1 MIFIKWPDTDAYFNL
16 AAEDY
21 IFQQLNK
28 EQDYALLW
36 QNRNAVIVGKHQNTI
51 EEVNRDFVQEHAIQ
65 VVRRQS
71 GGGAV
76 YHDLGNLNYTFI
88 INTQTSL
95 YDFKEL
101 SLPIVRALQRLGAQ
115 VEFTGR
121 NDLVLDGKKISGAA
135 QMIKQGRLL
144 HHGTLLF
151 HSNLEMLSKVL
162 VAKPAKIESKGIKS
176 VRSRVTNIRDYVPDI
191 SIGQFKSTFIE
202 TLSEDHDITPYE
214 LNADDRAAISILA
227 AEKYSTWDWNY
238 GQSPEYDIRKDYR
251 FDGGG
256 VSIYLKVNKGV
267 IQSAR
272 IFGDYFGAGEISD
285 VEDRLQSVTIREAAV
300 KTALTGLNISDYIHG
315 LDLDTLA
322 HFIAA

>member
-1 MIFIKWPDTDAYFNL
+1 MIYIEWPDTDAHFNL
-16 AAEDY
+16 AAEEY
-21 IFQQLNK
+21 IFQQLDKN
-28 EQDYALLW
+28 QDYALLW

-51 EEVNRDFVQEHAIQ
+51 EEVNQEFVEEHEIQ

-95 YDFKEL
+95 YNFKEL
-101 SLPIVRALQRLGAQ
+101 SLPIVHALQRLGAQ

-151 HSNLEMLSKVL
+151 HSDLEMLGKVL

-191 SIGQFKSTFIE
+191 SIDQFKTTFVE
-202 TLSEDHDITPYE
+202 TLAEDHDITRRE
-214 LNADDRAAISILA
+214 LSAAERAAITALA

-238 GQSPEYDIRKDYR
+238 GQSPEYDIKKDFR

-267 IQSAR
+267 IQSVR

-285 VEDRLQSVTIREAAV
+285 VEERLQSVSIREDAV
-300 KTALTGLNISDYIHG
+300 KAALAGLEISDYIHG
-315 LDLDTLA
+315 MDVDTLA
-322 HFIAA
+322 HFIVA